1 LTAEVSLKYAMKYGM
16 ALYLRKF
23 VAMIH
28 CIMPNVNNKA
38 TRP

>member
-23 VAMIH
+23 V
-28 CIMPNVNNKA
+28 PE
-38 TRP
+38 PD